1 MENQR
6 QTWVNIV
13 FLITGILV
21 MMISFIGLSKMSAI
35 YNVESSIKNV
45 DLYIR
50 GVSAL
55 LAAATGFGLYFND
68 KSNAFMNEVVLEMAR
83 VTWPAS
89 RETTN
94 ATIWVVLFVLVA
106 GGLLGMFDSLWAW
119 IMKMVL

>member
-35 YNVESSIKNV
+35 YNVESSLKNV

>member
-1 MENQR
+1 
-6 QTWVNIV
+6 
-13 FLITGILV
+13 

>member
-21 MMISFIGLSKMSAI
+21 MMISFIGLSKMSAVF
-35 YNVESSIKNV
+35 NLESGLKKI

-50 GVSAL
+50 GASAL